1 MSFDQSFPKV
11 IKVEGGDSDNK
22 NDSGG
27 KTRFGITQA
36 VASVHGIDDVSKIT
50 IQQAKSI
57 YKSDYWDILH
67 LDNIDLLSDKIAFE
81 LFDTGVNQGVGAA
94 AVYLQRSLNVL
105 NDQQRYY
112 PDLKVDGHI
121 GAKTIYALTVY
132 KGVRGQKGLNV
143 LLRMLNCLQGAFYV
157 ELCEK
162 REKDEDFIYGWFRN
176 RVVLEN

>member
-36 VASVHGIDDVSKIT
+36 VASMHGFDDVSKLT

-57 YKSDYWDILH
+57 YKSDYWDLLH

-81 LFDTGVNQGVGAA
+81 LFDTAVNMGVGTSGIF
-94 AVYLQRSLNVL
+94 LQRALNSL
-105 NDQQRYY
+105 NDQQRYF
-112 PDLKVDGHI
+112 PDLKVDGII
-121 GAKTIYALTVY
+121 GAKTIYALTIY
-132 KGVRGQKGLNV
+132 KGVRQQKGVNV
-143 LLRMLNCLQGAFYV
+143 LLKILNSLQCVRYV
-157 ELCEK
+157 ELTEK
-162 REKDEDFIYGWFRN
+162 REKDEDFLYGWVTN
-176 RVVLEN
+176 RVNMP